1 MKQLEKSFIYM
12 NYKMYISSVKLILS
26 YYQVW
31 TMEIC
36 ESDYQKMFDNIILVT
51 NTINFLIRSIQ

>member
-36 ESDYQKMFDNIILVT
+36 ESDY
-51 NTINFLIRSIQ
+51 